1 MDTSSA
7 PRAVFTLG
15 TLAFNPVDGVVQ
27 LALDRAG
34 TLLAASSPPGRVH
47 LYDLPD
53 GSPRPPLLGAPE
65 DRSWWQSPSVVT
77 RSLAVSPDG
86 GSVAMH
92 QGGRLCLWSAAD
104 GALRWSAELASSSP
118 RAVAFADE
126 RTLLVGGCGDAL
138 RSYDALTGALR
149 WARELPQRDGR
160 PPVHLALAT
169 SPDGRRLF
177 AATHE
182 RSHVV
187 SVDDGAVLATINAP
201 RVSGTLQQGAARFSA
216 DGATALLAIDDAGVR
231 AWDAASGKRR
241 WTNGALRKRLPV
253 IVNGIA
259 WVGDDRVLVSVR
271 ERAPLLLDARTGRR
285 LAHELPRFGP
295 LAVTD
300 DARVAVLICHGSAQV
315 HDLAAGGER
324 RTFRTG
330 AGVAVGFA
338 DGGATLQTGTVEGTL
353 ERWDWRAN
361 APLDARPLAARA
373 LSCTGRYAAVTD
385 GARKGWGLHDLQQGR
400 VVAKIDAEPHSDDFA
415 FAPDDEAVYHADYTL
430 GVTEVSLPSGRK
442 RALVVAGGTSSLAPQ
457 RSRDGAVMATVGSDG
472 VLRWRVGHGPWTGSS
487 SKHAYQCIAL
497 DPEGRWV
504 VLPSEDGSTL
514 QRWDLTSD
522 AAVATVAAEGFVW
535 KLAVDPTGTRIA
547 AAYATRV
554 ELRDAETLALLAVL
568 PETSYPMTFAPDGR
582 HLVTG
587 RPCVRV
593 WDLEGSAP

>member
-187 SVDDGAVLATINAP
+187 SVDDGPCSRRSTHRACPAPCSRAP
-201 RVSGTLQQGAARFSA
+201 RASPPTARRRSSPSTTPAFARGTPPRASA
-216 DGATALLAIDDAGVR
+216 DG
-231 AWDAASGKRR
+231 
-241 WTNGALRKRLPV
+241 
-253 IVNGIA
+253 
-259 WVGDDRVLVSVR
+259 
-271 ERAPLLLDARTGRR
+271 
-285 LAHELPRFGP
+285 
-295 LAVTD
+295 
-300 DARVAVLICHGSAQV
+300 
-315 HDLAAGGER
+315 
-324 RTFRTG
+324 
-330 AGVAVGFA
+330 
-338 DGGATLQTGTVEGTL
+338 
-353 ERWDWRAN
+353 
-361 APLDARPLAARA
+361 
-373 LSCTGRYAAVTD
+373 
-385 GARKGWGLHDLQQGR
+385 
-400 VVAKIDAEPHSDDFA
+400 
-415 FAPDDEAVYHADYTL
+415 
-430 GVTEVSLPSGRK
+430 
-442 RALVVAGGTSSLAPQ
+442 
-457 RSRDGAVMATVGSDG
+457 
-472 VLRWRVGHGPWTGSS
+472 
-487 SKHAYQCIAL
+487 
-497 DPEGRWV
+497 
-504 VLPSEDGSTL
+504 
-514 QRWDLTSD
+514 
-522 AAVATVAAEGFVW
+522 
-535 KLAVDPTGTRIA
+535 PTG
-547 AAYATRV
+547 
-554 ELRDAETLALLAVL
+554 
-568 PETSYPMTFAPDGR
+568 
-582 HLVTG
+582 
-587 RPCVRV
+587 PC
-593 WDLEGSAP
+593 ESASP

>member
-1 MDTSSA
+1 M
-7 PRAVFTLG
+7 
-15 TLAFNPVDGVVQ
+15 
-27 LALDRAG
+27 
-34 TLLAASSPPGRVH
+34 
-47 LYDLPD
+47 
-53 GSPRPPLLGAPE
+53 
-65 DRSWWQSPSVVT
+65 
-77 RSLAVSPDG
+77 
-86 GSVAMH
+86 
-92 QGGRLCLWSAAD
+92 
-104 GALRWSAELASSSP
+104 
-118 RAVAFADE
+118 
-126 RTLLVGGCGDAL
+126 
-138 RSYDALTGALR
+138 
-149 WARELPQRDGR
+149 
-160 PPVHLALAT
+160 HLALAT

-361 APLDARPLAARA
+361 APLDAPPARRAGAVVHRPLRRRHRRRTQGLGPARPAA
-373 LSCTGRYAAVTD
+373 
-385 GARKGWGLHDLQQGR
+385 GR
-400 VVAKIDAEPHSDDFA
+400 VVAKIDAEPHS
-415 FAPDDEAVYHADYTL
+415 
-430 GVTEVSLPSGRK
+430 
-442 RALVVAGGTSSLAPQ
+442 
-457 RSRDGAVMATVGSDG
+457 
-472 VLRWRVGHGPWTGSS
+472 
-487 SKHAYQCIAL
+487 
-497 DPEGRWV
+497 
-504 VLPSEDGSTL
+504 
-514 QRWDLTSD
+514 
-522 AAVATVAAEGFVW
+522 
-535 KLAVDPTGTRIA
+535 
-547 AAYATRV
+547 
-554 ELRDAETLALLAVL
+554 
-568 PETSYPMTFAPDGR
+568 ETSPSPPT
-582 HLVTG
+582 T
-587 RPCVRV
+587 RPSITRTTR
-593 WDLEGSAP
+593 SA